1 MEQIIINVDSKS
13 TSSAIKNF
21 VHQFSDATIEE
32 VKPVIDSYYIDTYG
46 VSKQEFE
53 NRLNKGIAE
62 AVLGNTK
69 DWATVKE
76 ELLAKINRQ

>member
-1 MEQIIINVDSKS
+1 MEQIIINVDLDS

-21 VHQFSDATIEE
+21 VHQFPDATIEE
-32 VKPVIDSYYIDTYG
+32 VKPFKDSYFLETYG
-46 VSKQEFE
+46 ISKLEFE
-53 NRLNKGIAE
+53 NRINKGIAE
-62 AVLGNTK
+62 AVLSNTK